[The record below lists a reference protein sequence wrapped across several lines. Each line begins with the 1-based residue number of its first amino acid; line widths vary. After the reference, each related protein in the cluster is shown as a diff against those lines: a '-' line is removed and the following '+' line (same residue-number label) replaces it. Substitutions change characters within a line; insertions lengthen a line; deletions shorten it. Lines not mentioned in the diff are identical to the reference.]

1 MQQILTRDK
10 STTNNSHMQI
20 LTSKNSNC
28 MRKRQKNAVVAL
40 TIFAALALNSACN
53 NSGWALVGEIFG
65 WSLIIGGMFLVVD
78 NKLKKMED

>member
-1 MQQILTRDK
+1 
-10 STTNNSHMQI
+10 
-20 LTSKNSNC
+20 

-65 WSLIIGGMFLVVD
+65 WSLIVGGLFLVVD

>member
-1 MQQILTRDK
+1 MQQISTRDK

-20 LTSKNSNC
+20 FNQKNQFS
-28 MRKRQKNAVVAL
+28 MRKRQINAVVAL

-78 NKLKKMED
+78 NKLKTDD